1 MTTSADRALGELA
14 LHQHGVFTRDDA
26 RRLGLS
32 SGVLARRLATGQLLE
47 RHPDVLSASSTPY
60 GCNARFQ
67 AALLAAGPLAMLSHD
82 SAALL
87 WSLVSREAPEV
98 WITLPFR
105 CRLPALKDVVVVRS
119 RHTEGIRRTRWG
131 FPVTSPSRTWVDLG
145 RTATPEVLESALAT
159 GLQRKLITLPQ
170 VDGVLAVAHHR
181 AGTQLVRQV
190 LARYQPEWESVLSA
204 AFGRL
209 VLAAGIDLAPGWAV
223 RDETGEPL
231 AVLDFA
237 DVARRLAFEV
247 DGWAYHGS
255 KWQQQQDKQ
264 RDRMLLARG
273 WVTVRFTTDDILRRP
288 QAVIAEVRS
297 LLAARAA

>member
-1 MTTSADRALGELA
+1 LA
-14 LHQHGVFTRDDA
+14 
-26 RRLGLS
+26 S
-32 SGVLARRLATGQLLE
+32 GQLVE
-47 RHPDVLSASSTPY
+47 RQPQVYAATSTPY
-60 GCNARFQ
+60 DRRARFQ

-87 WSLVSREAPEV
+87 WGLVGQEAPEV
-98 WITLPFR
+98 WLTLPFR
-105 CRLPALKDVVVVRS
+105 CRLPALQDVVVVRS
-119 RHTEGIRRTRWG
+119 RHTDGIRRTRWG
-131 FPVTSPSRTWVDLG
+131 FPVTCPSRTWVDLG

-159 GLQRKLITLPQ
+159 GLQRQLITLPQ

-190 LARYQPEWESVLSA
+190 LARFEPEWESVLSA

-209 VLAAGIDLAPGWAV
+209 VLAAGIDLVPGWVV
-223 RDETGEPL
+223 RDEVGEPL

-255 KWQQQQDKQ
+255 KGQQQRDKQ

-288 QAVIAEVRS
+288 EAVLAEVRS
-297 LLAARAA
+297 LRASRAA